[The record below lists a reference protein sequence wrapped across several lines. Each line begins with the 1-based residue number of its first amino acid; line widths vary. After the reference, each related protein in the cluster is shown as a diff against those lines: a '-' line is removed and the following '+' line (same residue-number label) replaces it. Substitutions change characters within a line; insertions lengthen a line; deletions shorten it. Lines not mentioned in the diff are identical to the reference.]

1 MKRAIIDSLLNLF
14 DREVDAYW
22 IAQGFFH
29 HSDKFIEGHSKFKDL
44 LKIKLELE
52 DLPLYKHLTE
62 MNAIDNLPLDKWF
75 GQCFAGYIL
84 ETSLVRI
91 WDKLLGGS
99 CQIIVFL
106 AAALLI
112 HFRQYL
118 MKSQTNEEVNQCL
131 ANITKEAAEIIVS
144 EAIDLWQE
152 YGGPTGLTI
161 TEPIKPK

>member
-1 MKRAIIDSLLNLF
+1 
-14 DREVDAYW
+14 
-22 IAQGFFH
+22 
-29 HSDKFIEGHSKFKDL
+29 
-44 LKIKLELE
+44 
-52 DLPLYKHLTE
+52 

-131 ANITKEAAEIIVS
+131 ANV
-144 EAIDLWQE
+144 
-152 YGGPTGLTI
+152 
-161 TEPIKPK
+161 